1 MTAAAFAKLCLLC
14 FFAFFCFGALA
25 ACGGDAPDAPVGGL
39 TSLAPGTADDLPSAN
54 RLLRGLRASD
64 GCDAPPVLFFYG
76 EKDYGERFEGLYHCA
91 PDGLKDGAIALSD
104 RNTADEVALF
114 LPRDEKGKEQ
124 LMKQLRDHLQE
135 EISVYESYSPT
146 DVSHLKNALL
156 YTEKDFVILIVSGDS
171 ERIRRTLTGFLNDPS
186 GLPTEKSDDLS
197 SGKPDGPSDGSSGS
211 LSSGSLSSGKTDDSS
226 DPLPSEPSGND
237 TPVPPAPAGVYA
249 YPNDL
254 PENGEKSVD
263 YLADALFIGDS
274 RMEDLLTY
282 LRPKNAGAYA
292 YSALSV
298 SAVFTKNLV
307 KKADGSSCT
316 IAEELRRTKPSFS
329 KCYLSFGLNEIGW
342 PYLTKFSAEYEKV
355 ISLVRELNP
364 DCTVYLMNIYPVTA
378 AHSAA
383 QELENNENIRRFNDC
398 IAALAEKTGTGHL
411 NLAAAVCDETGA
423 LPEGVAGDGVH
434 GNVQL
439 CRKILSYMLTHTVR

>member
-1 MTAAAFAKLCLLC
+1 MVKLCLLC
-14 FFAFFCFGALA
+14 FFALFCFGALA

-39 TSLAPGTADDLPSAN
+39 TSLSPGTAEELPSAG

-76 EKDYGERFEGLYHCA
+76 EKDYDERFEGLYHCA
-91 PDGLKDGAIALSD
+91 PDSLKDGAIALSD
-104 RNTADEVALF
+104 GNTADEVALF

-124 LMKQLRDHLQE
+124 LMKQLRDHIQE

-156 YTEKDFVILIVSGDS
+156 YTEKNFVILIVSGDS
-171 ERIRRTLTGFLNDPS
+171 ERIRQTLTGFLNES
-186 GLPTEKSDDLS
+186 LRSSDREARRSILGEARRS
-197 SGKPDGPSDGSSGS
+197 VRRLFRRSF
-211 LSSGSLSSGKTDDSS
+211 LGKTDDPS
-226 DPLPSEPSGND
+226 DPLPSEPSGDD
-237 TPVPPAPAGVYA
+237 TPDPPAPAGVYA

-316 IAEELRRTKPSFS
+316 IAEELRRTKPSFG

-364 DCTVYLMNIYPVTA
+364 DCTVYIMNIYPVTA
-378 AHSAA
+378 AHSAE

-398 IAALAEKTGTGHL
+398 IAALAEKTGAGHL
-411 NLAAAVCDETGA
+411 NLAAAVCDETGRSAGGRRGGRRTRERAA
-423 LPEGVAGDGVH
+423 LPQDPFLYAHTHRPVS
-434 GNVQL
+434 
-439 CRKILSYMLTHTVR
+439 RIL

>member
-1 MTAAAFAKLCLLC
+1 MVKLCLLC
-14 FFAFFCFGALA
+14 FFALFCFGALA

-39 TSLAPGTADDLPSAN
+39 TSLSPGTAEELPSAG

-64 GCDAPPVLFFYG
+64 GCDAPPGPFFYG
-76 EKDYGERFEGLYHCA
+76 EKDYDERFEGLYHCA
-91 PDGLKDGAIALSD
+91 PDSLKDGAIALSD
-104 RNTADEVALF
+104 GNTADEVALF

-124 LMKQLRDHLQE
+124 LMKQLRDHIQE

-156 YTEKDFVILIVSGDS
+156 YTEKNFVILIVSGDS
-171 ERIRRTLTGFLNDPS
+171 ERIRQTLTGFLNDPS
-186 GLPTEKSDDLS
+186 GLPTEKPDRSILGEADGPSDGSSDDLS
-197 SGKPDGPSDGSSGS
+197 SGK
-211 LSSGSLSSGKTDDSS
+211 TDDPS
-226 DPLPSEPSGND
+226 DPLPSEPSGDD
-237 TPVPPAPAGVYA
+237 TPDPPAPAGVYA

-316 IAEELRRTKPSFS
+316 IARGASAHEAVVRQVLSQLRTERDRLA
-329 KCYLSFGLNEIGW
+329 LSHKIFGGI
-342 PYLTKFSAEYEKV
+342 
-355 ISLVRELNP
+355 
-364 DCTVYLMNIYPVTA
+364 
-378 AHSAA
+378 
-383 QELENNENIRRFNDC
+383 
-398 IAALAEKTGTGHL
+398 
-411 NLAAAVCDETGA
+411 
-423 LPEGVAGDGVH
+423 
-434 GNVQL
+434 
-439 CRKILSYMLTHTVR
+439 